1 MIDCGDNRGK
11 LLSYCQCISCIR
23 VFQYNLF
30 SGIFK
35 NFQISTDDAIHP
47 LYQSCQYPAHSNDD
61 AERHENLFIQP
72 NTTIFPNIKP
82 CVLRFLSA
90 PPSQLWKKNR
100 EPGSDAPR
108 QNPPSRTIF
117 SFLRPNCAKSRQNP
131 SSRTI
136 FLFYYIHTDK
146 FYTFEVQTPGYF
158 WGFFTPAPSSV
169 ASERQFSTAGDI
181 YKETRSRLTV
191 DNADRLIFIMKNK
204 NHM

>member
-1 MIDCGDNRGK
+1 MIDCGENRGK

-82 CVLRFLSA
+82 CGLRFLSA
-90 PPSQLWKKNR
+90 P
-100 EPGSDAPR
+100 
-108 QNPPSRTIF
+108 
-117 SFLRPNCAKSRQNP
+117 
-131 SSRTI
+131 
-136 FLFYYIHTDK
+136 
-146 FYTFEVQTPGYF
+146 
-158 WGFFTPAPSSV
+158 PSSV

>member
-90 PPSQLWKKNR
+90 PPSQFWKK
-100 EPGSDAPR
+100 PGSLGATLPGKILLRGQFFHFCGQIAPKSFFPD
-108 QNPPSRTIF
+108 NF
-117 SFLRPNCAKSRQNP
+117 SILAAKN
-131 SSRTI
+131 
-136 FLFYYIHTDK
+136 YIHTDK
-146 FYTFEVQTPGYF
+146 FYTFQVQTPGYL
-158 WGFFTPAPSSV
+158 WGFSTPGAKCFNQV
-169 ASERQFSTAGDI
+169 
-181 YKETRSRLTV
+181 YKS
-191 DNADRLIFIMKNK
+191 IMIAIQLN
-204 NHM
+204 

>member
-72 NTTIFPNIKP
+72 YYLYWREEFKKYESLPSIDRNEDPISWWKTNTTIFPNIKP
-82 CVLRFLSA
+82 RVLRFLSA
-90 PPSQLWKKNR
+90 P
-100 EPGSDAPR
+100 
-108 QNPPSRTIF
+108 
-117 SFLRPNCAKSRQNP
+117 
-131 SSRTI
+131 
-136 FLFYYIHTDK
+136 
-146 FYTFEVQTPGYF
+146 
-158 WGFFTPAPSSV
+158 PSSV